1 VLPSQLFT
9 WRRLAREGRLGA
21 DGPLTFAQAV
31 IACEP
36 ALKDMAAVGLA
47 RNRIEI
53 VLVGGLRVVVEDAVD
68 PNVLARLIGAL
79 ERR

>member
-1 VLPSQLFT
+1 
-9 WRRLAREGRLGA
+9 
-21 DGPLTFAQAV
+21 
-31 IACEP
+31 
-36 ALKDMAAVGLA
+36 MAAVGLA